1 MGAVSASR
9 ATKCRREGRQVM
21 FPRRNFYSWS
31 GGELRF
37 TIRALRGFRDLR
49 TTAGAG
55 PSRLNHRLGVSL
67 ARPCSLAMS
76 SGDGFPV
83 QTIKPPTLVWESR
96 RAMSAS
102 SPPRAAPSR

>member
-1 MGAVSASR
+1 VGAASANST
-9 ATKCRREGRQVM
+9 TKCRREGRHVM
-21 FPRRNFYSWS
+21 FSRGNFYSGS
-31 GGELRF
+31 GGGLRF

-49 TTAGAG
+49 TIAGAG

-67 ARPCSLAMS
+67 ARPWSLAMS

-83 QTIKPPTLVWESR
+83 QTMKPPTFVWESR